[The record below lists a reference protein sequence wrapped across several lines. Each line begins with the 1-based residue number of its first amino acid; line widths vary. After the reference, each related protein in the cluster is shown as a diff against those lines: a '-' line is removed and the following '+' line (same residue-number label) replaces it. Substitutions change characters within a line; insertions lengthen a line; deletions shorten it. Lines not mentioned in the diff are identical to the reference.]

1 MNFTK
6 TIAQAL
12 ANKAFTNLKKEHQ
25 NRVANY
31 VPDEVEVQA
40 VKLIA
45 DKLIEARKAEAEA
58 RKALN
63 VLMPECFITTCAT
76 SESIVKDF
84 TIRQANK
91 AVFKL
96 PSKDTLVDD
105 FLIASLDANN
115 ADELINMV
123 TSKYTE

>member
-45 DKLIEARKAEAEA
+45 DKLIEARKVEAEA
-58 RKALN
+58 RKALE
-63 VLMPECFITTCAT
+63 VLMPGFYVSQFVTT
-76 SESIVKDF
+76 ESIIKDF
-84 TIRQANK
+84 TTRQANK